1 MGTSLGHKV
10 LSIVRKDAYRRQSS
24 THKRKETNPQ
34 CFTTGMPPKT
44 LYPPMDSTKI
54 SEFDHK
60 YPIDAYAN
68 FLPESR
74 KFG

>member
-1 MGTSLGHKV
+1 MNA
-10 LSIVRKDAYRRQSS
+10 LSPFQPAGINE
-24 THKRKETNPQ
+24 HKRKETNPQ